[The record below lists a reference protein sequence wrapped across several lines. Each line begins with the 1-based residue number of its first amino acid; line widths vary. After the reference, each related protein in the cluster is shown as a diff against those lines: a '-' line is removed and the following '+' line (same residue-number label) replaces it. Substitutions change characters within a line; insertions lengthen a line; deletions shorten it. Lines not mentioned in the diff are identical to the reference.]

1 MLLKTETAKGLGL
14 SNTISAGK
22 TGTTNDKKDGWFVGY
37 TPYYTTSV
45 WVGYDIPKS
54 VSDLQGASYPGRIW
68 HNYMDEIHTSSMNKS
83 FEFYDW
89 RSVLEKAQEE
99 KEREEQEQKE
109 QEEREK
115 EEAAAAL
122 TQAAESAVLTQA
134 AQDAQNE
141 ADIENPDDQDDGW
154 DDGWDDG
161 TDDYEDGEETNP
173 EIPVDITESPT
184 VTVSPGNGNSQGANG
199 NGASGNQKKADNNG
213 SVNGTDPSAGAGT
226 ETETSGGVNIQ
237 SILNDLVN

>member
-1 MLLKTETAKGLGL
+1 MTEVLTGVIKNGTARGLGL

-45 WVGYDIPKS
+45 WVGYDIPKR

-68 HNYMDEIHTSSMNKS
+68 HNYMDEIHTSSMNKK

-89 RSVLEKAQEE
+89 RSDLEKEQEE
-99 KEREEQEQKE
+99 KEKLEQEQKE

-122 TQAAESAVLTQA
+122 TQAAQAAALTQA
-134 AQDAQNE
+134 AQDSENE
-141 ADIENPDDQDDGW
+141 EITESPEEPE
-154 DDGWDDG
+154 DGWDDG
-161 TDDYEDGEETNP
+161 TDDTDSSEDGGEGNP
-173 EIPVDITESPT
+173 AVTATKVPAATATVAPVSGDNQE
-184 VTVSPGNGNSQGANG
+184 
-199 NGASGNQKKADNNG
+199 ASGNDASMNQKKLDNHG
-213 SVNGTDPSAGAGT
+213 SENGTAPGTEAGT
-226 ETETSGGVNIQ
+226 DTQASGM
-237 SILNDLVN
+237 